1 MAAGEGS
8 GFETIIYAV
17 QDGVGR
23 LTLNRPDKLNAFTV
37 AMLGEVRAAVEAAAQ
52 DEAVHVLV
60 ITGAGRAFCAGQDLG
75 ERDRAPGTPPPDLG
89 ESLGERYNPMVAAI
103 RSMEKP
109 VLCAVNGVAAGA
121 GVGLSLACDI
131 VVAAKSARFVLS
143 FAKLGLVPDSGS
155 TWSLPRLVGRA
166 RAMGLA
172 LLGETIGAEQAATWG
187 LIWKAVEDDAL
198 DGDVS
203 KLAADLCNKPPI
215 GLGLIK
221 QAFNESSGNDFA
233 AQLDVERDLQRIA
246 GRTQDYQEAVT
257 AFVEK
262 RDPKFVG
269 R

>member
-1 MAAGEGS
+1 
-8 GFETIIYAV
+8 
-17 QDGVGR
+17 
-23 LTLNRPDKLNAFTV
+23 
-37 AMLGEVRAAVEAAAQ
+37 
-52 DEAVHVLV
+52 
-60 ITGAGRAFCAGQDLG
+60 
-75 ERDRAPGTPPPDLG
+75 
-89 ESLGERYNPMVAAI
+89 
-103 RSMEKP
+103 
-109 VLCAVNGVAAGA
+109 
-121 GVGLSLACDI
+121 
-131 VVAAKSARFVLS
+131 
-143 FAKLGLVPDSGS
+143 
-155 TWSLPRLVGRA
+155 
-166 RAMGLA
+166 MGLA

-187 LIWKAVEDDAL
+187 LIWKTVEDDAL
-198 DGDVS
+198 DGEVS